1 MEIGNSIRVLLIE
14 DDEDEFIVLGDL
26 LSKVATQS
34 YELTWR
40 PDRATALDALSR
52 MSFNICLL
60 DYRLDP
66 ENGLELL
73 KLLAETTPNLPVIL
87 LTGAGDHQIDL
98 EAMRAGASD
107 YLSKDNLD
115 FERLER
121 SIRYSIQTAGAKEA
135 LQKSH
140 DELEAR
146 VRERTRE
153 ISTANEALRL
163 NMERLRLAHRA
174 AGAGAWEW
182 DPAFNEHSWSEE
194 IWPLLEL
201 APHGCEPSYEA
212 WLATIHPDD
221 REQTGRLMLEA
232 TRNEVPFTVE
242 WRVIRKNGE
251 EHWLR
256 STGGPLHDSHGK
268 PVKYAG
274 IVQDVTG
281 QKLAE
286 QRLRESEQRLAL
298 IAGGARI
305 GMFEWNIDTG
315 ETFWNDQHAQLLG
328 YTGADTTDFTP
339 HRHTDW
345 ADRVHPEDLP
355 RVERELRRR
364 MSERVPCETEYRVV
378 WPDGSVHWLAARG
391 EFLYDSQGEPHLMR
405 GIQMDITDRKH
416 AEEAL
421 RTSQAELHHILNRT
435 PFLLTR
441 CGRDLNF
448 LYVSQAVAALFGR
461 SPDQIAGKPLVEV
474 LGEEGFQAIRPYVET
489 VLQGQR
495 VEYEAEINYRNAGP
509 RLVHAIY
516 VPDFDSKGDVT
527 GWLASI
533 ADLTEHRKM
542 SESLQVS
549 EARLQQ
555 ALEAARMVAWEYD
568 PATLGVILSANAEK
582 VLELP
587 HGIDNSDQGYSL
599 IHPDDV
605 EGHRA
610 LVDQAI
616 AAGGGYV
623 SEYRHAHGEK
633 SIWLEEHAWAVVDRS
648 GKTTR
653 LVGVVQNITERKLME
668 EGLRESEER
677 LRLAQEAGS
686 VGIWD
691 WFPQTGVSVFSDEM
705 NVIYGLAPGT
715 VKTYEDWLS
724 RVHPDDRP
732 DMLAEC
738 DKALSEKQPFDLE
751 FRILHA
757 SGQVRRVAAKG
768 HGVYDDAGR
777 LTRVIGINIDITGR
791 KQAEEALRQSEQRL
805 ALATGATGIGIFD
818 SNALTGEIA
827 GTEQFGYL
835 LGLRETAAATA
846 TAMSHHYRVDQWAER
861 VHPDDWPG
869 LRAKIEE
876 FRSRRTPLY
885 GEYRVTD
892 ADGAERWVNVRGVFR
907 DDDRGEPTRFLGVI
921 IDVTERKRMEEE
933 LRAAKAETERR
944 AREMEAIMDAVP
956 ALIWISRD
964 TECLSMTGNRAV
976 YEFLGMPA
984 GANVSKTAPV
994 NVRPMHFKALDNG
1007 REIPLEKLTLQ
1018 AAAKGRG
1025 AQGYELEFLF
1035 DDGTSKVAFGNTAP
1049 LRDAAGRIYGAVAAF
1064 VDITDRKKAEKA
1076 LAETREQLKTFIEH
1090 APVPLAMFDR
1100 EMRYL
1105 GSNHAWRNRL
1115 ALRDRD
1121 LTGLFHYELFPEV
1134 PDRWKAV
1141 HRRGLAGE
1149 VVRAEEDR
1157 FERADGSE
1165 EWLRW
1170 EVRPWHDGAGEV
1182 GGIIIFSEN
1191 ITERKKAEEALIRS
1205 EARLV
1210 QAWEA
1215 GETIRI
1221 QRDLAFGLGSAN
1233 SLREVMEHL
1242 LEAFVQLDGVD
1253 LGGVY
1258 LLDSQTDA
1266 LQLFVHKAFPSSF
1279 AERVSLFEPSSSLAR
1294 FVRQGKPGYWTVSA
1308 GIFDTGDLLVREGIA
1323 ALAVIPVNSDGKV
1336 VAAMCLASHQVP
1348 EVPQNVRIALEV
1360 IAAHLGGIISR
1371 VKLMDTIR
1379 KQREG
1384 LAEANG
1390 ALKVLLR
1397 QREEDKA
1404 EVEESL
1410 LKNVK
1415 HLVLPYLEKLGKSRL
1430 GDDQKHLVEIL
1441 ETHLKEITSPLV
1453 HKLSAPLLGLTP
1465 MEIRVA
1471 DLIRH
1476 GRSTK
1481 EIADLLGI
1489 SDYAVIFH
1497 RQNLRTK
1504 LGINGKK
1511 LNLQTYLGT
1520 LL

>member
-1 MEIGNSIRVLLIE
+1 MEFGNSIRVLLI
-14 DDEDEFIVLGDL
+14 DDDQDEFIILGNL

-40 PDRATALDALSR
+40 PDRASALDTLSR
-52 MSFNICLL
+52 MSFDICLL

-66 ENGLELL
+66 ENGVDLL
-73 KLLAETTPNLPVIL
+73 KLLAETTPHLPVIL

-115 FERLER
+115 SERLER
-121 SIRYSIQTAGAKEA
+121 SIRYSIQTAWAKEA
-135 LQKSH
+135 LRKSH

-146 VRERTRE
+146 VHERTRE
-153 ISTANEALRL
+153 LSTANEALRL
-163 NMERLRLAHRA
+163 NMERLQLAHRA

-182 DPAFNEHSWSEE
+182 DPATNKHNWSKEV
-194 IWPLLEL
+194 WPLLGL
-201 APHGCEPSYEA
+201 APHVCEPSYQT
-212 WLATIHPDD
+212 WLTTIHPDD

-232 TRNEVPFTVE
+232 AGNEVPFTVE
-242 WRVIRKNGE
+242 WRVIRKDGE
-251 EHWLR
+251 QHWLR
-256 STGGPLHDSHGK
+256 SIGGPLHDSLGK

-274 IVQDVTG
+274 LIQDVTG
-281 QKLAE
+281 EKLVE
-286 QRLRESEQRLAL
+286 QRLRESQQRLAL

-315 ETFWNDQHAQLLG
+315 ETLWNDQHALLLG

-339 HRHTDW
+339 HRHADW

-355 RVERELRRR
+355 RIERELRRC
-364 MSERVPCETEYRVV
+364 MSQRLPYETEYRVL
-378 WPDGSVHWLAARG
+378 WPDRSVHWVASRG
-391 EFLYDSQGEPHLMR
+391 EFLYNSQGEPRLMR
-405 GIQMDITDRKH
+405 GIVMDITDRKH

-421 RTSQAELHHILNRT
+421 RASQAELHHILNRT
-435 PFLLTR
+435 PFMLTR
-441 CGRDLNF
+441 CSRDLNF
-448 LYVSQAVAALFGR
+448 LYVSQAIADMFGR
-461 SPDQIAGKPLVEV
+461 SPDQIAGKPVVKV

-495 VEYEAEINYRNAGP
+495 VEFEAEINYRDAGP

-516 VPDFDSKGDVT
+516 VPDFDTKGDVT
-527 GWLASI
+527 GWLGSI
-533 ADLTEHRKM
+533 VDLTEHRKM
-542 SESLQVS
+542 SEALRIS

-568 PATLGVILSANAEK
+568 PATLGVIVSANAEK
-582 VLELP
+582 ILELP
-587 HGIDNSDQGYSL
+587 HGFDNSDQGYSL

-605 EGHRA
+605 ERHRA

-633 SIWLEEHAWAVVDRS
+633 SIWLEEHGRALVDRT

-653 LVGVVQNITERKLME
+653 LVGVVQNITERKLLE

-677 LRLAQEAGS
+677 LRLAQEAGG
-686 VGIWD
+686 VGVWD
-691 WFPQTGVSVFSDEM
+691 WFSQTGMAVFSDEM

-715 VKTYEDWLS
+715 VKTYEDWLA
-724 RVHPDDRP
+724 RVHPEDRP
-732 DMLAEC
+732 AMLAKR

-757 SGQVRRVAAKG
+757 SGQVRWVAARG
-768 HGVYDDAGR
+768 HGVQDETGR
-777 LTRVIGINIDITGR
+777 LTRVLGINIDITGR

-805 ALATGATGIGIFD
+805 ELATGATGIGIFD

-835 LGLRETAAATA
+835 VGLRATATAAATA
-846 TAMSHHYRVDQWAER
+846 MSHRYRLEQLAER
-861 VHPDDWPG
+861 IHPDDWPG

-876 FRSRRTPLY
+876 CRSRRTPLD
-885 GEYRVTD
+885 GEYRVN
-892 ADGAERWVNVRGVFR
+892 ADSAERWLNVRGVYR
-907 DDDRGEPTRFLGVI
+907 DDHRGDPTRFLGVI

-933 LRAAKAETERR
+933 LRAAKEESEKR

-964 TECLSMTGNRAV
+964 TECLSITGNRAV

-994 NVRPMHFKALDNG
+994 NVRPMHFKALNNG
-1007 REIPLEKLTLQ
+1007 REIPMEELPLQ

-1025 AQGYELEFLF
+1025 VQGYELEFLF
-1035 DDGTSKVAFGNTAP
+1035 DDGTSKVTFGNAAP
-1049 LRDAAGRIYGAVAAF
+1049 LQDAAGRIYGTIAAF
-1064 VDITDRKKAEKA
+1064 VDITDRKRTEKA

-1105 GSNHAWRNRL
+1105 CSNRAWRDRTT
-1115 ALRDRD
+1115 LRDSD
-1121 LTGLFHYELFPEV
+1121 LTGLLHYEVFPEI
-1134 PDRWKAV
+1134 PDRWKAA
-1141 HRRGLAGE
+1141 HRRGLAGQ
-1149 VVRAEEDR
+1149 VVRVEEDR
-1157 FERADGSE
+1157 IQRADGSE

-1170 EVRPWHDGAGEV
+1170 EISPWYDAAGEV

-1191 ITERKKAEEALIRS
+1191 ITQRKKSEEALIRS
-1205 EARLV
+1205 ETKLAR
-1210 QAWEA
+1210 AREA

-1221 QRDLAFGLGSAN
+1221 QRDLAFGLGLAN

-1258 LLDSQTDA
+1258 LVDSETEA
-1266 LQLFVHKAFPSSF
+1266 LKLFVHNGFSSSF
-1279 AERVSLFEPSSSLAR
+1279 AAHISLFEPSSPMAR
-1294 FVRQGKPGYWTVSA
+1294 FVRQGKPGYWSVNA
-1308 GIFDTGDLLVREGIA
+1308 GLFDSGDLLIREGIA
-1323 ALAVIPVNSDGKV
+1323 ALAVIPVNSDGKI
-1336 VAAMCLASHQVP
+1336 VAAMCLASQQVP
-1348 EVPQNVRIALEV
+1348 EIPQSVRVALEV
-1360 IAAHLGGIISR
+1360 IAAHLGGILSR
-1371 VKLMDTIR
+1371 VNLMDTISA
-1379 KQREG
+1379 QQE
-1384 LAEANG
+1384 LLVETNG

-1404 EVEESL
+1404 EVEESF
-1410 LKNVK
+1410 LKNMK
-1415 HLVLPYLEKLGKSRL
+1415 YLVLPYLEKLGKSHL
-1430 GDDQKHLVEIL
+1430 SDDQKHWVEIL
-1441 ETHLKEITSPLV
+1441 ETHLKEITSPFV
-1453 HKLSAPLLGLTP
+1453 NKLSVPLLGLTP